1 MIARRMMVIGLV
13 PTAADNWEMVINVV
27 RTRLLR
33 INMATFCCDLV
44 RMAKSF
50 RILSIMF
57 M

>member
-1 MIARRMMVIGLV
+1 
-13 PTAADNWEMVINVV
+13 
-27 RTRLLR
+27 LLR